1 MQKVILKILAR
12 NIAADMSQNSIL
24 DNFNLIIFL

>member
-24 DNFNLIIFL
+24 DNFSLIIFL